1 MGSLT
6 TGPRKS
12 LNILYVGSLPPH
24 PGGST
29 IVGSQLVVGFSD
41 LGHRVRALAPVTA
54 EGLEASRIFA
64 AQHRRV
70 GVTRYP
76 VPYFETSPEIPLP
89 DDYLRSEGEQIRKSL
104 NALITEERP
113 DIIVIGRG
121 KHGGHVP
128 KVALDH
134 SIPCI
139 MIVHGGTIFGI
150 LNSTIPRRT
159 AQRLVGQYRKV
170 NGVVTV
176 AEHLVEPLR
185 RLGLDDVRV
194 IPNGVDL
201 NQFRPGPRNRALLE
215 ELEIPHGDVIVVHA
229 SNMKPLKRCLDI
241 VQSAEE
247 ALRRKPDLVY
257 VIVGDGDCLGEMK
270 QACHSSHVAKDF
282 RFVGWVDYD
291 HMPDYIN
298 LADIVVMPSEAEAQA
313 LVYLE
318 AQACG
323 RVLVA
328 SDIPGAREVIDNGET
343 GLLFRKGDVGDLTAK
358 TLLAAGD
365 EKLRAA
371 IGRKARERVKLHNVT
386 RTIAAY
392 EATLKS
398 VVKEYRR

>member
-1 MGSLT
+1 MESQIT
-6 TGPRKS
+6 DPRKS

-41 LGHRVRALAPVTA
+41 LGHKVRALAPVTA
-54 EGLEASRIFA
+54 EGLEASRFFA
-64 AQHRRV
+64 ARHPRV
-70 GVTRYP
+70 GVTRYQ
-76 VPYFETSPEIPLP
+76 VPYFETSPEIPVP
-89 DDYLRSEGEQIRKSL
+89 DDYLRSEGEQIRKFL
-104 NALITEERP
+104 NALIAEERP

-128 KVALDH
+128 TVALDH

-139 MIVHGGTIFGI
+139 MIVHGSTIFGI
-150 LNSTIPRRT
+150 LNSTIPRNT
-159 AQRLVGQYRKV
+159 AQQLVGNYRNV
-170 NGVVTV
+170 NEVVAV
-176 AEHLVEPLR
+176 AKHLVEPLR
-185 RLGLDDVRV
+185 RLGLDHVRV

-201 NQFRPGPRNRALLE
+201 NRFRPTPRNRALLD
-215 ELEIPHGDVIVVHA
+215 ELDIAHGDVIVVHA

-241 VQSAEE
+241 VRSAEE
-247 ALRRKPDLVY
+247 VVRHIPNLVY
-257 VIVGDGDCLGEMK
+257 VIVGDGDCLGAMK
-270 QACHSSHVAKDF
+270 QACDSSHLAKNF
-282 RFVGWVDYD
+282 RFVGWVDHD
-291 HMPDYIN
+291 HMPEYIN

-343 GLLFRKGDVGDLTAK
+343 GLLFRKGDVRDLTAK

-365 EKLRAA
+365 TQLRAE
-371 IGRKARERVKLHNVT
+371 IGRKAGTSEVP
-386 RTIAAY
+386 
-392 EATLKS
+392 
-398 VVKEYRR
+398 RRHAHCSRLRGYT